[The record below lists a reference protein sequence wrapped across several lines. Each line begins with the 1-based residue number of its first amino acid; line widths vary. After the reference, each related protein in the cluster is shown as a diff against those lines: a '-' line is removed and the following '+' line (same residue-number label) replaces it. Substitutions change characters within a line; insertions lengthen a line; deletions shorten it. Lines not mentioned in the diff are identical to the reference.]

1 MGHQASKVGFE
12 SRIPQFFKTL
22 VVRDAFSGEE
32 LCQLDNVD
40 AKSTGLEVKD
50 RIRKLIKDFAPSSK
64 RLLWGS
70 TILCDHLTLA
80 EAIACS
86 LSHDGLNPNEL
97 TVLNRPAH
105 VQKWLENHR
114 QIYENRLIYNSWTH
128 MQRHTVGRRRPD
140 LNAMM
145 QFLNQGSHDQ
155 ALQQLENGGDEIR
168 SDVECMAALVCDDG
182 LMIQYAY
189 AELQDVDFLAMTA
202 VKQNGLSLQYASP
215 RLQDT
220 DVIVS
225 TAVKQDGLALQ
236 YASSR
241 LQDTDLI
248 VTTAVNQNGLALQHA
263 SCRLQDSDLIVWDA
277 LKQNGLALQYA
288 SSRLQNHD
296 ETVTSALR
304 HNGQVLEF
312 LSPKFQD
319 DWSFVYIAFRQDTS
333 LQRFASA
340 RIQARC
346 SY

>member
-241 LQDTDLI
+241 LQ
-248 VTTAVNQNGLALQHA
+248 
-263 SCRLQDSDLIVWDA
+263 
-277 LKQNGLALQYA
+277 
-288 SSRLQNHD
+288 NHD